1 MPRSST
7 AFSLVPSMFLVA
19 APAKTAATW
28 AAACALLL
36 TLAPAAF
43 AQPSDG
49 GPPPLAPSQPGSRA
63 EQPQT
68 APQQDDILRI
78 NLEPPGEGE
87 FVLDKARIID
97 EATKKQI
104 NEICATLL
112 KEKATPII
120 VVTIESMATYGSPG
134 LRIEMFA
141 MLLFN
146 QWGIG
151 FPEVNRQAWN
161 TGILLLVS
169 VGDRKARIELG
180 AGWKRD
186 HDQTAQKIMDDLIVP
201 RFREGNYSAG
211 ILAGVQGLNNMAR
224 GMAIPV
230 APRPW
235 WHYALVVGFVAL
247 AIFTVVS
254 LIRKGASGWA
264 WLFWGAV
271 FSILGYLLYQF
282 LTSRSRRSRGGS
294 YRGGFGGGS
303 FGGGFSGGGGATG
316 SW

>member
-1 MPRSST
+1 MP
-7 AFSLVPSMFLVA
+7 SLSKASPLVGTSCQA
-19 APAKTAATW
+19 GLLVRRMAIW
-28 AAACALLL
+28 AAALGLLL
-36 TLAPAAF
+36 GLALVAW
-43 AQPSDG
+43 AQPYDS
-49 GPPPLAPSQPGSRA
+49 GPPPLVPNQSSPPA
-63 EQPQT
+63 EKPLPK
-68 APQQDDILRI
+68 AEDILRI
-78 NLEPPGEGE
+78 NLEPPAEGE

-97 EATKKQI
+97 EATKHQI
-104 NEICATLL
+104 NEICAALL
-112 KEKATPII
+112 REKATPII
-120 VVTIESMATYGSPG
+120 VVTIESMAAYGGAG
-134 LRIEMFA
+134 LRIETFA

-151 FPEVNRQAWN
+151 LPEVNGQVWN
-161 TGILLLVS
+161 TGMLLLVA

-186 HDQTAQKIMDDLIVP
+186 HDQAAQKIMDELIVP
-201 RFREGNYSAG
+201 RFREGDYSAG

-224 GMAIPV
+224 GLAIPT

-235 WHYALVVGFVAL
+235 WHYALMVGVVAL

-254 LIRKGASGWA
+254 LIRNGSSGWA

-271 FSILGYLLYQF
+271 LSILGYLLYQL
-282 LTSRSRRSRGGS
+282 LTSQGGRSGGH
-294 YRGGFGGGS
+294 GGGYSGGS